1 MSASEALALV
11 GTSPRLALARAD
23 AAAVSSPDE
32 ASAAH
37 RAASLALR
45 ELGDLA
51 SAQRR
56 GRLAVRVASAGSV
69 AEAEARMSLAFVL
82 LERGQVAAA
91 LRSADAAAVG
101 LRGAQAARLQSQRA
115 LILQR
120 AGRLDEALSAF
131 GVAVRALRRSGDA
144 LWEARALNNRGLLH
158 AYRGS
163 LSLASADLER
173 ARSLHLGL
181 GYGKF
186 AADVS
191 WNLGFVAARRG
202 DAPAALSLFGSA
214 EAELR
219 AHGAVHPALL
229 VDHAEVLLSVG
240 LVGEARELV
249 SRAVADMRA
258 SGARADLAE
267 GQVLLARVALASS
280 DFALAQASAQAA
292 RASFRRQGRQG
303 WALHARF
310 LGLRASSES
319 VLASGLGGSEGG
331 RTTRA
336 IYQRAVGCAEELARA
351 GWRSTELDARLT
363 AANAALISGRVGA
376 AREQLRLAAG
386 ARRAASAGLRV
397 RAWHAEALLRSVD
410 GDRRG
415 ALAALRAGLSVVDQR
430 QAALG
435 ATEFR
440 VHVAAH
446 GRRLA
451 AMGLEMALDGGD
463 PRAVLAWA
471 ERFRARSLRLPPAQP
486 PDEPE
491 LALGLAD
498 VRRLSLELQ
507 DALLAGR
514 SVVRTRRELRAA
526 EARVL
531 KASRSARSTLHR
543 PVTRPPSVAELGVAL
558 GAGALVEYVDHAGS
572 LLAVTVS
579 SGRCR
584 LHRLGSVAEVAE
596 RVEAAHF
603 GLRRLA
609 AGFGDLARMREVV
622 RETGAALDAL
632 LITPLGL
639 DGPLVVVPTGVLHP
653 APWGLLPSL
662 RGRAVRVAPS
672 AAGWLHARSRDARG
686 GGVVL
691 VAGPGLPGA
700 AAEVDALGDAYPGGV
715 VLTGEQAT
723 GKAVLHAVDGAGIA
737 HIAAHGDLRTDNPL
751 FSSLRLADGPLTV
764 YDLERLA
771 RPPELVVLSAC
782 QSGRTAVRAGD
793 ELMGL
798 SSALLALGTRTVIAA
813 VTPVPDAETARFVGD
828 LHAHL
833 RAGSSPAEALA
844 EAAEPRFICLGA

>member
-1 MSASEALALV
+1 
-11 GTSPRLALARAD
+11 
-23 AAAVSSPDE
+23 
-32 ASAAH
+32 
-37 RAASLALR
+37 
-45 ELGDLA
+45 
-51 SAQRR
+51 
-56 GRLAVRVASAGSV
+56 
-69 AEAEARMSLAFVL
+69 MSLAFVL

-101 LRGAQAARLQSQRA
+101 LRGVQAARLQSQRA

-131 GVAVRALRRSGDA
+131 GVAIRVLRRSGDA

-163 LSLASADLER
+163 LTSASADLER

-219 AHGAVHPALL
+219 ASGSVHPALL

-240 LVGEARELV
+240 LVGEARALV
-249 SRAVADMRA
+249 SRAVADMSA

-267 GQVLLARVALASS
+267 GQVLLARVALASA
-280 DFALAQASAQAA
+280 DFSLALSSARVA
-292 RASFRRQGRQG
+292 RASFRRQSRAG

-310 LGLRASSES
+310 LELRASS
-319 VLASGLGGSEGG
+319 GLGD
-331 RTTRA
+331 RA
-336 IYQRAVGCAEELARA
+336 VYRRAVGCAEELAEA
-351 GWRSTELDARLT
+351 GWRSTELDARIV
-363 AANAALISGRVGA
+363 AANAALVSGRVGA
-376 AREQLRLAAG
+376 AREQLRLATG

-397 RAWHAEALLRSVD
+397 RAWHAEALLRAVD

-415 ALAALRAGLSVVDQR
+415 ALAALRAGLGVVDQR

-440 VHVAAH
+440 VHVVAH

-451 AMGLEMALDGGD
+451 AMGLEMAVDGGD

-491 LALGLAD
+491 LADALAD
-498 VRRLSLELQ
+498 VRRLSVSLQ
-507 DALLAGR
+507 EAQLAGR
-514 SVVRTRRELRAA
+514 PLAKARRELRTA

-531 KASRSARSTLHR
+531 TASRGARSTLHR
-543 PVTRPPSVAELGVAL
+543 PGTRPPSAAELGVAL
-558 GAGALVEYVDHAGS
+558 GSGALVEYIDHSGS

-579 SGRCR
+579 GGRCR
-584 LHRLGSVAEVAE
+584 LHHLGPVAAVAE
-596 RVEAAHF
+596 RIEAAHF

-622 RETGAALDAL
+622 REAGAALDAL

-639 DGPLVVVPTGVLHP
+639 SGPLVVVPTGALHP

-662 RGRAVRVAPS
+662 SGRPVRVAPS
-672 AAGWLHARSRDARG
+672 ASSWMHARSREPEG

-700 AAEVDALGDAYPGGV
+700 VVEVDALSGAYPGGV

-723 GKAVLHAVDGAGIA
+723 AKAVLHAVDGAGIA

-771 RPPELVVLSAC
+771 GPPELVVLSAC

-813 VTPVPDAETARFVGD
+813 VTPVPDAEITRFVQD
-828 LHAHL
+828 LHARL
-833 RAGSSPAEALA
+833 RAGDTPAEALA
-844 EAAEPRFICLGA
+844 AAHEPRFICLGA